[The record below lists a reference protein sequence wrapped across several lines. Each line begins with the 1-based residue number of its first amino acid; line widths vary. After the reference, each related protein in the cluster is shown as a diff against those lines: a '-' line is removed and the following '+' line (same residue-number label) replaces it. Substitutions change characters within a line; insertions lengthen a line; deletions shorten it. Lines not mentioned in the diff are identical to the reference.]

1 MEPSEQVN
9 LPMWQGQPGHYE
21 IWFVVAIDL
30 NAPRATWVRY
40 STFSPVDGPPRATVW
55 ATDFDARRPEAA
67 IWAKSTHDISEYA
80 AATDR
85 FSVAIGGSEI
95 HHGHCTGAVA
105 SAGHR
110 LSWQLDFAVGAAP
123 VRRTPAV
130 LEQVRMATTAVHACA
145 DAPVTGWVEVDGQR
159 RELVSGKAVQ
169 MHLYGT
175 RRVDNLSWIWAP
187 VLADGQATLEVLSA
201 QMRRPLAGMR
211 GPHMT
216 SVFFRHGD
224 DMEDLTQLPDALLP
238 TTSSPAPG
246 VLDVSWTGVRRA
258 LRIRG
263 YAPVETY
270 AGWVYRN
277 PSGHELHVAQ
287 SDIAT
292 CVVESFRRSHP
303 LGKWRPES
311 RLISR
316 ERAAVELHAYE
327 AIEGVRYVG
336 WDELELE
343 PQAAPAAPNGATDAT
358 EATDVTAADATAA
371 RPRRRSAQ
379 RAPAMGGAGDLVD
392 VPAPRAIVAAGLTYR
407 SHLAELGLP
416 EPAEPAMFQK
426 HLAAWNPAAEVTA
439 LPSFRALC
447 TAAEAV
453 EPGLAEAL
461 RARFP
466 TLPILLDYEV
476 EIGIAILAPAKRSEL
491 VAGKLPRLG
500 FFLANDLTSRALQ
513 ILGEGRDN
521 QAAYW
526 GAAKSFPGFLPAQ
539 AKAWVPLI
547 SHDELP
553 AVKLRT
559 IVNGQERQAAAA
571 SEILFR
577 PSKLLACAAA
587 TLGRDLEVGDLVLTG
602 TPGGVALRVPR
613 WKRRLGQTLG
623 RTFDRFGKLEA
634 ALQMYVDGAG
644 FLRAGDRVTVDAD
657 FLGARSVVVGVEA
670 DDLTGTTR

>member
-40 STFSPVDGPPRATVW
+40 STFSPVDGPPRAAVW
-55 ATDFDARRPEAA
+55 AADFDARREVPA
-67 IWAKSTHDISEYA
+67 IWAKSTHAIADYTA
-80 AATDR
+80 AADR
-85 FSVAIGGSEI
+85 FSVKIGASEI
-95 HHGHCTGAVA
+95 HHGHCAGEVA

-110 LSWQLDFAVGAAP
+110 IAWQLDFAVGSAP

-130 LEQVRMATTAVHACA
+130 LEQVRLATTAVHACA
-145 DAPVTGWVEVDGQR
+145 DAPVTGWIEVDGQR
-159 RELVSGKAVQ
+159 RELASGKAVQ

-187 VLADGQATLEVLSA
+187 ILADGQATLEVLSA
-201 QMRRPLAGMR
+201 QMSRPLAGLR

-216 SVFFRHGD
+216 SVFLRHGD

-246 VLDVSWTGVRRA
+246 VLDVTWTGVRRA

-263 YAPVETY
+263 FAPVDTY

-277 PSGHELHVAQ
+277 TVGNPAAPELHVAQ

-303 LGKWRPES
+303 LGKWRPEARLVS
-311 RLISR
+311 RD
-316 ERAAVELHAYE
+316 RAAVELHGYS

-336 WDELELE
+336 WDESE
-343 PQAAPAAPNGATDAT
+343 PEPS
-358 EATDVTAADATAA
+358 
-371 RPRRRSAQ
+371 RPKVRESH
-379 RAPAMGGAGDLVD
+379 RAPTVGGAGELVD
-392 VPAPRAIVAAGLTYR
+392 VPVPRAIVAAGLTYR

-416 EPAEPAMFQK
+416 APSEPAMFQK
-426 HLAAWNPAAEVTA
+426 HLASWNPTAARTQ

-447 TAAEAV
+447 AAAEAV
-453 EPGLAEAL
+453 EPGLGAAL

-513 ILGEGRDN
+513 ILGEGRED

-526 GAAKSFPGFLPAQ
+526 GAAKSFPGFLPALS
-539 AKAWVPLI
+539 KAWVPI
-547 SHDELP
+547 IAHDEMP
-553 AVKLRT
+553 AVQLRT
-559 IVNGQERQAAAA
+559 TVNGQQRQAAAA
-571 SEILFR
+571 RDGMFR
-577 PSKLLACAAA
+577 PSQLLACAAA
-587 TLGRDLEVGDLVLTG
+587 VLGRDLDVGDLVLTG
-602 TPGGVALRVPR
+602 TPGGVALKVPR
-613 WKRRLGQTLG
+613 WKRRLGRSL
-623 RTFDRFGKLEA
+623 DRFGKLEA
-634 ALQMYVDGAG
+634 ALQLYVDGAG
-644 FLRAGDRVTVDAD
+644 FLRAGDHVTVEAD
-657 FLGARSVVVGVEA
+657 FLGARTVEIGVEP
-670 DDLTGTTR
+670 DDVTGTTR